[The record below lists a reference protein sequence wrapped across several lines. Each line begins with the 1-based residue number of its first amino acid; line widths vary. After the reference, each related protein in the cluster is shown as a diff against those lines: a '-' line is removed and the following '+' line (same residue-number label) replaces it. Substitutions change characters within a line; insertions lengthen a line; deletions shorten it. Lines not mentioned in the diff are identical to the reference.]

1 MLTTCKFKRY
11 FIFQM
16 FIVSVNSF
24 IFLILG
30 ALLNEVVRCSRD
42 FSISNHYGDILSFVV
57 FGGFIILAT
66 YLPWNIGLLLL
77 IYKLNLCPS
86 ILNSIGVVCIESLG
100 FGIIAMQ
107 LETFAKSP
115 ILDLV
120 LTDLFI
126 LIILVFIRW
135 VSIST
140 RIQKHISNQYTFYR
154 KSNIE
159 YQYFISQRADECL
172 IYIIVLMGMSI
183 VFLL

>member
-1 MLTTCKFKRY
+1 MIKTCKFNRY
-11 FIFQM
+11 FIFHIL
-16 FIVSVNSF
+16 IVSVNSF
-24 IFLILG
+24 ICLILG
-30 ALLNEVVRCSRD
+30 ALLNEVVRWGRD
-42 FSISNHYGDILSFVV
+42 FSMSYHSGDILSFVV

-107 LETFAKSP
+107 LETFAKYP

-126 LIILVFIRW
+126 LIVVVLIRW
-135 VSIST
+135 LSISS
-140 RIQKHISNQYTFYR
+140 RVQKHISNQYTLDTKF
-154 KSNIE
+154 NGE
-159 YQYFISQRADECL
+159 YKYIFSKRADEGL